1 MSNVVEL
8 LEPSVA
14 RLAREGFR
22 AMNFFE
28 LVMSLSSS
36 TTEEMVVKENG
47 ALVAVSAFHVWGCF
61 SQVAS
66 YVCDPVP
73 FYFTDL
79 FRGKRDL

>member
-1 MSNVVEL
+1 MVAAVEL

-22 AMNFFE
+22 AMNFLE

-47 ALVAVSAFHVWGCF
+47 ELIA
-61 SQVAS
+61 
-66 YVCDPVP
+66 
-73 FYFTDL
+73 
-79 FRGKRDL
+79 